1 MITYIKFNNSNL
13 GKRYVVMKYYQWE
26 LRETYPYDNLADI
39 KLRWFRLRELKWI
52 CIAETNITNCTTEIC

>member
-26 LRETYPYDNLADI
+26 LRETYPHDNLADI
-39 KLRWFRLRELKWI
+39 KLRWFKLRELQWPMKY
-52 CIAETNITNCTTEIC
+52 